1 MTKQLF
7 GCLVV
12 LASACS
18 TADDAQPSGQAAQ
31 VASTASTHFNVVLSR
46 ADRCLTAPYAAA
58 INAFRHLPCGDA
70 EQLFF
75 MRNGDI
81 KLAGHFGPYVT
92 EVGGEVLTGPSSPWS
107 AETNSAGRPV
117 LKSLVS
123 GLCLVAGPQSKVVLG
138 SCDDGDAELSFELRP
153 PRVYEPGATGI
164 VACSTDNQ
172 GNAVDCI

>member
-1 MTKQLF
+1 M
-7 GCLVV
+7 
-12 LASACS
+12 
-18 TADDAQPSGQAAQ
+18 
-31 VASTASTHFNVVLSR
+31 
-46 ADRCLTAPYAAA
+46 DRCLTAPYAAA
-58 INAFRHLPCGDA
+58 ISGRYGSADNAFRHLPCGDA

-92 EVGGEVLTGPSSPWS
+92 EVGGAVLTGPSSPWS

-123 GLCLVAGPQSKVVLG
+123 GLCLVAGPQSNVVLG
-138 SCDDGDAELSFELRP
+138 SCDDGNAELSFELRP

-172 GNAVDCI
+172 GNAIDCI